1 MVYIKKEAE
10 PFIYKNPAKINISSN
25 QATFRKNY
33 LQEFIIQQNQIN
45 SSLKQTSDN
54 INCLVNEAK
63 NEQQQQFHHVLTK
76 LEHQEQHTAPLVENI
91 LKQDEAYKALIKRFE
106 AIDEFNQELMKRQDN
121 EGVVNQAIV
130 DQLTI
135 QDTAIKQLAKKIELF
150 GGLHD
155 HFSDQLTEQKIIN
168 EDILKTL
175 ELQESFHLTILE
187 RLDHQEAINQKVS
200 RDLDSLKAT
209 LFERINYVVEKIEEN
224 YQQITGFVT
233 QLLSKYGIFHRIT
246 VNKEKKEKE
255 LTKIN

>member
-10 PFIYKNPAKINISSN
+10 PFIYKNPSKIDISSN
-25 QATFRKNY
+25 QASFRKNY

-45 SSLKQTSDN
+45 STLKHASDKV
-54 INCLVNEAK
+54 NCLVNETK
-63 NEQQQQFHHVLTK
+63 IEQQQQFNHVLTK
-76 LEHQEQHTAPLVENI
+76 LEDQEKHTAPLVENI
-91 LKQDEAYKALIKRFE
+91 MKQDEAFKALIMRFE
-106 AIDEFNQELMKRQDN
+106 AIDEFNKELMKRQDN
-121 EGVVNQAIV
+121 EGVVNQAII

-155 HFSDQLTEQKIIN
+155 HFSDQLAEQNNIN
-168 EDILKTL
+168 EHILKTL
-175 ELQESFHLTILE
+175 ELQESFHKTILE

-209 LFERINYVVEKIEEN
+209 LFERISYVVEKIEEN

-246 VNKEKKEKE
+246 LDKDRKEKE
-255 LTKIN
+255 TIK